1 MTQQQQQ
8 QPKEVEEEEGGE
20 TMEEYALR
28 QIRDLNAA
36 TRDNPRD
43 VGLWLRYAAFQDEA
57 SQLLGRGWGW
67 KFCCVVAMREVWRAK
82 GESLLAESCQNNNK
96 LPKLAPPIATA

>member
-57 SQLLGRGWGW
+57 SQLLGRGWVG
-67 KFCCVVAMREVWRAK
+67 
-82 GESLLAESCQNNNK
+82 GE
-96 LPKLAPPIATA
+96 LPGCLCIS